1 MKTIPPIYPLGREDR
16 EAQKLLDRI
25 KMLQAKG
32 TAPQTTAPKQ
42 CPSAA

>member
-1 MKTIPPIYPLGREDR
+1 MKTSPNYQCHEDR

-25 KMLQAKG
+25 KTLQAK
-32 TAPQTTAPKQ
+32 APPSQSTAPKQ